1 MTAPL
6 SLFLAALTVTIT
18 GLHTANAQPPE
29 APEPPE
35 STGTAV
41 DIFRPHMLRELNL
54 TDAQKQKLRDHRFAH
69 EKRAI
74 QLRSDKAIAELDL
87 MKAMQTYPVQSA
99 ELVKH
104 GQKIAALNNELHQV
118 RLEGLGFFLEQL
130 TPEQH
135 KKFVELHD
143 DMREHRKKKLE
154 RMRDKFSKFGKHDKN
169 DKDKDDHHKHG
180 HDKYGDGDKE
190 KK

>member
-18 GLHTANAQPPE
+18 GMHTAHAQPPE

-35 STGTAV
+35 SASASV
-41 DIFRPHMLRELNL
+41 DIFRPHLMRELNL
-54 TDAQKQKLRDHRFAH
+54 TDAQKQKLRDHRFTH

-87 MKAMQTYPVQSA
+87 MKAMQTYPVNSA
-99 ELVKH
+99 ELLKH
-104 GQKIAALNNELHQV
+104 GQKIATLNNELHQV

-135 KKFVELHD
+135 KKFIELHD

-154 RMRDKFSKFGKHDKN
+154 RMRDKFSKYGKHDK
-169 DKDKDDHHKHG
+169 DDDDHHKHG
-180 HDKYGDGDKE
+180 YDKYGDGKKE